1 MRLLK
6 FEKSNL
12 KPKSQ
17 QRPRQWKHVTCQ
29 KLTCNFFLSH
39 MDIHPI
45 VLSESDQSHASLQSN
60 HWIFKLQNFFFFFNS
75 LIVLGQ
81 GHQNPFSIFH
91 CVSVFFRK
99 EKTKTGKN
107 FGNRSAS
114 VSVSTLAFCFGLC
127 VFGSICVSD
136 FHRSLSVSV
145 KEKKKIMVW
154 ESQGSR
160 GRAEQG

>member
-1 MRLLK
+1 MP
-6 FEKSNL
+6 FTNTEKS
-12 KPKSQ
+12 
-17 QRPRQWKHVTCQ
+17 TMQ
-29 KLTCNFFLSH
+29 KDAKIRHEKQIYIYPYLCKRCKNGL
-39 MDIHPI
+39 
-45 VLSESDQSHASLQSN
+45 
-60 HWIFKLQNFFFFFNS
+60 
-75 LIVLGQ
+75 
-81 GHQNPFSIFH
+81 QNPFSIFH

-127 VFGSICVSD
+127 KYLSICVSD